1 MDDPVFLYEKRDHI
15 AYLTFNRPKVRNAIS
30 PEVLCRLADAW
41 VDYAADDSLR
51 VAIITGAGDRA
62 FTAGADLGTMIP
74 LLSGARAP
82 VDEWD
87 HRMARDSDGL
97 SRVAMLR
104 EYHLEKPVIAAINGV
119 SVGAGTELMQALDI
133 RIAAE
138 HATFALTEVARGFMP
153 GGGSAVR
160 LAKQIPYC
168 KAMELLLTAAPMT
181 AQEAYRI
188 GLVNEV
194 VPGSEVMAR
203 AEAWAHIIARNG
215 PLAVRM
221 TKKTVLQTTGRP
233 LEEGYALEKVNAE
246 ITMKSEDAR
255 EGPRAF
261 MEKRAPVFQGR

>member
-1 MDDPVFLYEKRDHI
+1 MDKVFLYEKRGYI
-15 AYLTFNRPKVRNAIS
+15 AYLTFNRPQVRNAIS
-30 PEVLCRLADAW
+30 PEVLGRLADAW
-41 VDYAADDSLR
+41 LDYAADDSLR

-74 LLSGARAP
+74 LLTGARAP

-87 HRMARDSDGL
+87 HRMIRDPDGL
-97 SRVAMLR
+97 SRIAMLR

-119 SVGAGTELMQALDI
+119 SVGAGTELMQATDL

-138 HATFALTEVARGFMP
+138 HATFSLTEVARGFMP

-160 LAKQIPYC
+160 LPKQIPYC
-168 KAMELLLTAAPMT
+168 KAMELLLTAAPMS

-194 VPGSEVMAR
+194 VPGHEVMAR
-203 AEAWAHIIARNG
+203 AEAWARIIADNG

-221 TKKTVLQTTGRP
+221 TKKTVLQTLGRP

-261 MEKRAPVFQGR
+261 MEKRKPNFRGR